1 MEGRRRREVV
11 LWCGSSQPATD
22 WASQP
27 HTPFS
32 EKRWWLAHV
41 GHGAPMEPVLI
52 TSCVAAFLLYFNT
65 LDAEFAYDDSR
76 AIKTNPDVLPTTPL
90 SQLLWDDFWGT
101 PLTHSGSHKS
111 YRPLTVLSFRI
122 NYMLSEFQP
131 RSYHVTNVLLHVAAT
146 GLFAVLARTL
156 TPHARLARTAA
167 PLLFAAH
174 PIHTEA
180 VAGVVG
186 RADVG
191 AAIFFLGALLSY
203 MRYCGCV
210 RAHGNEVAGGRA
222 VGRRAWLGAA
232 LVSATLSMLTK
243 EHGITALAVCGVYHV
258 FVHAKLRPRELFTVL
273 TERRHRGVME
283 GLLALGA
290 ALIVLLSC
298 RLAVMGSQPPEFAPA
313 DNPAADCESPGV
325 RALTFFFLPAFNT
338 WLLLC
343 PYTLSFDWSMEA
355 IPLVASLA
363 DPRNLASLALYAS
376 LGLLALVSLLALRR
390 RRLGEDAG
398 GSETATSGDVTIMG
412 LALILLP
419 FLPATNL
426 FFYVGFVVAER
437 ILYIP
442 SMGVCLLV
450 AWGAHLL
457 HARARTARAR
467 RLLKVALVVLFLL
480 FSARTW
486 TRNHDWATEE
496 NLYRSGIAINPPKAY
511 GNLANIL
518 SSQGKKEEAEWAYK
532 KALSYRSNMA
542 DVHYNLGI
550 LFQEQKRYEEALQ
563 EYKLAIQFRPRMAM
577 AHLNMGLVL
586 GLMGQRAEAAEVYR
600 HCSQLDG
607 SGLKDPRTHESTKI
621 SALFNLGRLYADDGH
636 FERAISV
643 YQEAV
648 ERMPSHYQPQSLY
661 NMLGEAFFKLENLEE
676 AERWYLQAL
685 RVKSDHVPAHLTYGK
700 LLAKMQRLGEAE
712 EWFQRAKSLAPNDS
726 TVHQHFGQFL
736 SEVERHEDAADH
748 YVKAA
753 QLAPS
758 EYEIIFNAANTLRQA
773 GRNKQAEEYY
783 RLAVNLRPQATSH
796 MNLGAMLHVNGKLLE
811 AESSYLEALR
821 LKPDDSITRTNL
833 QKLRHLLAKKG
844 ISPSR

>member
-1 MEGRRRREVV
+1 
-11 LWCGSSQPATD
+11 
-22 WASQP
+22 
-27 HTPFS
+27 
-32 EKRWWLAHV
+32 
-41 GHGAPMEPVLI
+41 
-52 TSCVAAFLLYFNT
+52 
-65 LDAEFAYDDSR
+65 
-76 AIKTNPDVLPTTPL
+76 
-90 SQLLWDDFWGT
+90 
-101 PLTHSGSHKS
+101 
-111 YRPLTVLSFRI
+111 
-122 NYMLSEFQP
+122 
-131 RSYHVTNVLLHVAAT
+131 
-146 GLFAVLARTL
+146 
-156 TPHARLARTAA
+156 
-167 PLLFAAH
+167 
-174 PIHTEA
+174 
-180 VAGVVG
+180 
-186 RADVG
+186 
-191 AAIFFLGALLSY
+191 
-203 MRYCGCV
+203 
-210 RAHGNEVAGGRA
+210 
-222 VGRRAWLGAA
+222 
-232 LVSATLSMLTK
+232 
-243 EHGITALAVCGVYHV
+243 
-258 FVHAKLRPRELFTVL
+258 
-273 TERRHRGVME
+273 
-283 GLLALGA
+283 ALGA

-643 YQEAV
+643 YQEA
-648 ERMPSHYQPQSLY
+648 
-661 NMLGEAFFKLENLEE
+661 
-676 AERWYLQAL
+676 
-685 RVKSDHVPAHLTYGK
+685 
-700 LLAKMQRLGEAE
+700 
-712 EWFQRAKSLAPNDS
+712 
-726 TVHQHFGQFL
+726 
-736 SEVERHEDAADH
+736 
-748 YVKAA
+748 
-753 QLAPS
+753 
-758 EYEIIFNAANTLRQA
+758 
-773 GRNKQAEEYY
+773 
-783 RLAVNLRPQATSH
+783 
-796 MNLGAMLHVNGKLLE
+796 
-811 AESSYLEALR
+811 
-821 LKPDDSITRTNL
+821 
-833 QKLRHLLAKKG
+833 
-844 ISPSR
+844 

>member
-1 MEGRRRREVV
+1 
-11 LWCGSSQPATD
+11 
-22 WASQP
+22 
-27 HTPFS
+27 
-32 EKRWWLAHV
+32 
-41 GHGAPMEPVLI
+41 MEPVLI
-52 TSCVAAFLLYFNT
+52 TSCVTAFFLYFNT

-111 YRPLTVLSFRI
+111 YRPLTVLSFRL
-122 NYMLSEFQP
+122 NYMVSEFNP
-131 RSYHVTNVLLHVAAT
+131 RSYHVTNVALHVAAT
-146 GLFAVLARTL
+146 GLFAVLARAL

-203 MRYCGCV
+203 MRYCGCG
-210 RAHGNEVAGGRA
+210 RGSAALGGR
-222 VGRRAWLGAA
+222 VGRHVWLGAA

-243 EHGITALAVCGVYHV
+243 EHGITALAVCAAYHV
-258 FVHAKLRPRELFTVL
+258 FVHAKLRPKEVFSILS
-273 TERRHRGVME
+273 ERRHRGVVE
-283 GLLALGA
+283 GLSALGA
-290 ALIVLLSC
+290 SLVVLLAC
-298 RLAVMGSQPPEFAPA
+298 RLVIMGSQPPEFAPA
-313 DNPAADCESPGV
+313 DNPAADCDSPAV
-325 RALTFFFLPAFNT
+325 RALTFFFLPAFNA

-343 PYTLSFDWSMEA
+343 PNTLSFDWSMEA
-355 IPLVASLA
+355 IPLVTSLG
-363 DPRNLASLALYAS
+363 DPRNLASAALYAVIGL
-376 LGLLALVSLLALRR
+376 LGLTALLSLRR
-390 RRLGEDAG
+390 RRLVDDSGNGE
-398 GSETATSGDVTIMG
+398 TSTTGDVTVMG
-412 LALILLP
+412 LAILILP

-442 SMGVCLLV
+442 SMGACLLV

-457 HARARTARAR
+457 YARARTLRAR
-467 RLLKVALVVLFLL
+467 RCIQVALVILFVLFA
-480 FSARTW
+480 ARTW
-486 TRNHDWATEE
+486 RRNRDWETEE

-550 LFQEQKRYEEALQ
+550 LFQEQKRHEEALQ

-586 GLMGQRAEAAEVYR
+586 GLLGQKAEAAEVYR

-636 FERAISV
+636 FERAIDV

-648 ERMPSHYQPQSLY
+648 DKMPPYYQPQSLY
-661 NMLGEAFFKLENLEE
+661 NMLGEAFFKLERFEE
-676 AERWYLQAL
+676 AEKFYLEAL
-685 RVKSDHVPAHLTYGK
+685 KVKADHVPAHLTYGK
-700 LLAKMQRLGEAE
+700 LFSPQQRISEAE
-712 EWFQRAKSLAPNDS
+712 EWFRRAKALAPNDS

-748 YVKAA
+748 YVRAA

-783 RLAVNLRPQATSH
+783 RLAVHLRPQEATSH

>member
-1 MEGRRRREVV
+1 
-11 LWCGSSQPATD
+11 
-22 WASQP
+22 
-27 HTPFS
+27 
-32 EKRWWLAHV
+32 
-41 GHGAPMEPVLI
+41 MEPVLI

-76 AIKTNPDVLPTTPL
+76 AIKTNPDVLPTTPI

-111 YRPLTVLSFRI
+111 YRPLTVLSFRL
-122 NYMLSEFQP
+122 NYMASEFQP
-131 RSYHVTNVLLHVAAT
+131 RSYHVTNVALHVAAT

-203 MRYCGCV
+203 MRYCGCSRDNV
-210 RAHGNEVAGGRA
+210 NGSAGGR
-222 VGRRAWLGAA
+222 VGRKAWLGAA

-243 EHGITALAVCGVYHV
+243 EHGITALAVCAAYHV
-258 FVHAKLRPRELFTVL
+258 FVHARLRPRDLLSIL
-273 TERRHRGVME
+273 TERRHRGVAE
-283 GLLALGA
+283 GLAALGA
-290 ALIVLLSC
+290 ALVVLLSC
-298 RLAVMGSQPPEFAPA
+298 RLAIMGSQPPEFSPA
-313 DNPAADCESPGV
+313 DNPAADCDSPAV
-325 RALTFFFLPAFNT
+325 RSLTFFFLPAFNA

-355 IPLVASLA
+355 IPLITSIA
-363 DPRNLASLALYAS
+363 DPRNLASFALYAV
-376 LGLLALVSLLALRR
+376 LALLAMTVLLSLRR
-390 RRLGEDAG
+390 RRPGEDAASG
-398 GSETATSGDVTIMG
+398 ETTTSGDVTVMG
-412 LALILLP
+412 LALMLLP

-442 SMGVCLLV
+442 SMGACLLV
-450 AWGAHLL
+450 GWGAHLL

-467 RLLKVALVVLFLL
+467 RLLHGALIILFLL
-480 FSARTW
+480 FAARTW
-486 TRNHDWATEE
+486 SRNRDWATEE

-586 GLMGQRAEAAEVYR
+586 GLMGQKAEAAEVYR

-607 SGLKDPRTHESTKI
+607 SGLKDPRTHEATKI
-621 SALFNLGRLYADDGH
+621 SALFNLGRLYADDGN
-636 FERAISV
+636 FERAIGV

-648 ERMPSHYQPQSLY
+648 EKMPPHYQPQSLY
-661 NMLGEAFFKLENLEE
+661 NMLGEAFFKLEKFDD
-676 AERWYLQAL
+676 AERWYLEAL
-685 RVKSDHVPAHLTYGK
+685 KVKADHVPAHLTYGK
-700 LLAKMQRLGEAE
+700 LLAKMQRIGEAE
-712 EWFQRAKSLAPNDS
+712 EWFERAKTLAPNDS

-736 SEVERHEDAADH
+736 SEVERHEAAADH

-773 GRNKQAEEYY
+773 GRNKQAEDYY
-783 RLAVNLRPQATSH
+783 RQAVLLRPQEATSH

>member
-1 MEGRRRREVV
+1 
-11 LWCGSSQPATD
+11 
-22 WASQP
+22 
-27 HTPFS
+27 
-32 EKRWWLAHV
+32 
-41 GHGAPMEPVLI
+41 MEPVLI
-52 TSCVAAFLLYFNT
+52 TSCLAAFLLYFNT

-76 AIKTNPDVLPTTPL
+76 AIKTNPDVLPTTPIL
-90 SQLLWDDFWGT
+90 QLLWDDFWGT

-111 YRPLTVLSFRI
+111 YRPLTVLSFRL
-122 NYMLSEFQP
+122 NYMWAEFSP
-131 RSYHVTNVLLHVAAT
+131 RTYHVTNVALHVAAT
-146 GLFAVLARTL
+146 GLFALLARVL

-203 MRYCGCV
+203 IRYCGCG
-210 RAHGNEVAGGRA
+210 RSGRGGA

-243 EHGITALAVCGVYHV
+243 EHGITALAVCAAYHV
-258 FVHAKLRPRELFTVL
+258 LVHAKLRPRDLLLVL
-273 TERRHRGVME
+273 TERRYRGVLE
-283 GLLALGA
+283 GLLALGV
-290 ALIVLLSC
+290 ALVVLLSF
-298 RLAVMGSQPPEFAPA
+298 RLAIMGSQPPEFAPA
-313 DNPAADCESPGV
+313 DNPAADCDSVGV
-325 RALTFFFLPAFNT
+325 RALTFLFLPAFNF

-343 PYTLSFDWSMEA
+343 PATLSFDWSMEA
-355 IPLVASLA
+355 IPLVTSLA
-363 DPRNLASLALYAS
+363 DPRNLAT
-376 LGLLALVSLLALRR
+376 LVMYSCIVLMVGAILVGLRR
-390 RRLGEDAG
+390 RRAAEEMGVSLGEGVG
-398 GSETATSGDVTIMG
+398 GETTDVMVVG
-412 LALILLP
+412 VSLLVLP

-442 SMGVCLLV
+442 SMGACLLV
-450 AWGAHLL
+450 GWGAHRLHSKARSPHTRRFLL
-457 HARARTARAR
+457 AGLAA
-467 RLLKVALVVLFLL
+467 LFLL
-480 FSARTW
+480 FAARTW
-486 TRNHDWATEE
+486 RRNRDWATEE
-496 NLYRSGIAINPPKAY
+496 NLYRSGIHINPPKAY

-518 SSQGKKEEAEWAYK
+518 SSQGKKEEAETAYK
-532 KALSYRSNMA
+532 KALSYRANMA

-550 LFQEQKRYEEALQ
+550 LYQEQKRYEEALH

-577 AHLNMGLVL
+577 AHLNLGLVL
-586 GLMGQRAEAAEVYR
+586 GLLGQKQEAAEVYR

-607 SGLKDPRTHESTKI
+607 SGLKDPRTHEATKI
-621 SALFNLGRLYADDGH
+621 SALFNLGRLLADDGH
-636 FERAISV
+636 FEKAIGV
-643 YQEAV
+643 YREAV
-648 ERMPSHYQPQSLY
+648 AKMPPHYQPQSLF
-661 NMLGEAFFKLENLEE
+661 NMLGEALFKLERYDE
-676 AERWYLQAL
+676 AERWYREAL

-700 LLAKMQRLGEAE
+700 LLAKINRMGEAE
-712 EWFQRAKSLAPNDS
+712 EWFLRARELAPNDS

-736 SEVERHEDAADH
+736 SEAERHDAAADH
-748 YVKAA
+748 YLRAA
-753 QLAPS
+753 QLAPM

-773 GRNKQAEEYY
+773 GRNDQAEEYY
-783 RLAVNLRPQATSH
+783 RLAVQLRPQATSH

-821 LKPDDSITRTNL
+821 LKPDDTITRTNL

>member
-1 MEGRRRREVV
+1 MSAARLRSIS
-11 LWCGSSQPATD
+11 LATNGTTLEPITPYAC
-22 WASQP
+22 ASEYVT
-27 HTPFS
+27 HMSVF
-32 EKRWWLAHV
+32 
-41 GHGAPMEPVLI
+41 M
-52 TSCVAAFLLYFNT
+52 Y
-65 LDAEFAYDDSR
+65 EFICYASIR

-90 SQLLWDDFWGT
+90 TQLLWDDFWGT

-111 YRPLTVLSFRI
+111 YRPLTVLSFRL
-122 NYMLSEFQP
+122 NYMFSEFAP
-131 RSYHVTNVLLHVAAT
+131 RWYHVTNVALHVAAT
-146 GLFAVLARTL
+146 GLFAVVSRTL
-156 TPHARLARTAA
+156 TPHAPVARTAA

-203 MRYCGCV
+203 MRYCDACGSSSGV
-210 RAHGNEVAGGRA
+210 TSG
-222 VGRRAWLGAA
+222 GRRAWLGAA

-243 EHGITALAVCGVYHV
+243 EHGITALAVCAAYHL
-258 FVHAKLRPRELFTVL
+258 FIHARLRPREILSIL
-273 TERRHRGVME
+273 TERRHRYLVE
-283 GLLALGA
+283 GLGALMA
-290 ALIVLLSC
+290 ALVVLLAF
-298 RLAVMGSQPPEFAPA
+298 RLAIMGSQPPEFAPA
-313 DNPAADCESPGV
+313 DNPAADCDSPAV
-325 RALTFFFLPAFNT
+325 RALTFLFLPAFNA

-343 PYTLSFDWSMEA
+343 PSTLSFDWSMEA
-355 IPLVASLA
+355 IPLISSLS
-363 DPRNLASLALYAS
+363 DPRNLATFTLYMGMG
-376 LGLLALVSLLALRR
+376 GLLLTALVGLRR
-390 RRLGEDAG
+390 RRPGDDPGG
-398 GSETATSGDVTIMG
+398 GSGVDMGTSTDVIIMG
-412 LALILLP
+412 LALLVLP

-442 SMGVCLLV
+442 SMGACLLV
-450 AWGAHLL
+450 SWGAHRL
-457 HARARTARAR
+457 HARARTDRSR
-467 RLLKVALVVLFLL
+467 RFLVAALVAIFLL
-480 FSARTW
+480 FAGKTW
-486 TRNHDWATEE
+486 RRNRDWATEE

-518 SSQGKKEEAEWAYK
+518 SSQGKKEEAEWAYQ

-586 GLMGQRAEAAEVYR
+586 GLLGQKDEAAEVYR

-607 SGLKDPRTHESTKI
+607 SGLKDPRTHEATKI
-621 SALFNLGRLYADDGH
+621 SALFNLGRLMADDGH
-636 FERAISV
+636 FEKAIDV
-643 YQEAV
+643 YREAV
-648 ERMPSHYQPQSLY
+648 EKMPSHYQPQSLF
-661 NMLGEAFFKLENLEE
+661 NMLGEAFFKLDQFEE
-676 AERWYLQAL
+676 AERWYLKAL
-685 RVKSDHVPAHLTYGK
+685 KVKADHVPAHLTYGK
-700 LLAKMQRLGEAE
+700 LLAKVQRVSEAE
-712 EWFQRAKSLAPNDS
+712 QWFQRAKTLAPNDS

-736 SEVERHEDAADH
+736 SEVERHDDAAEQ
-748 YVKAA
+748 YLRAA
-753 QLAPS
+753 ELAPS

-773 GRNKQAEEYY
+773 GRNQKAEEYY
-783 RLAVNLRPQATSH
+783 RLAVHLRPQEATSH

-811 AESSYLEALR
+811 AESSYLEALK

-844 ISPSR
+844 FSSTSR

>member
-1 MEGRRRREVV
+1 MNERKNEEEEGEDERKKKGRQNREGIEWANYSYLPERDYANEAAMQSKGVQD
-11 LWCGSSQPATD
+11 LQALSINTD
-22 WASQP
+22 N
-27 HTPFS
+27 
-32 EKRWWLAHV
+32 V
-41 GHGAPMEPVLI
+41 
-52 TSCVAAFLLYFNT
+52 FLL
-65 LDAEFAYDDSR
+65 
-76 AIKTNPDVLPTTPL
+76 
-90 SQLLWDDFWGT
+90 
-101 PLTHSGSHKS
+101 
-111 YRPLTVLSFRI
+111 
-122 NYMLSEFQP
+122 FQ
-131 RSYHVTNVLLHVAAT
+131 
-146 GLFAVLARTL
+146 
-156 TPHARLARTAA
+156 
-167 PLLFAAH
+167 
-174 PIHTEA
+174 
-180 VAGVVG
+180 
-186 RADVG
+186 
-191 AAIFFLGALLSY
+191 
-203 MRYCGCV
+203 
-210 RAHGNEVAGGRA
+210 
-222 VGRRAWLGAA
+222 
-232 LVSATLSMLTK
+232 
-243 EHGITALAVCGVYHV
+243 
-258 FVHAKLRPRELFTVL
+258 
-273 TERRHRGVME
+273 RRHRGVVE
-283 GLLALGA
+283 GLSALGA
-290 ALIVLLSC
+290 SLVVLLAC
-298 RLAVMGSQPPEFAPA
+298 RLVIMGSQPPEFAPA
-313 DNPAADCESPGV
+313 DNPAADCDSPGV
-325 RALTFFFLPAFNT
+325 RALTFFFLPAFNA

-343 PYTLSFDWSMEA
+343 PNTLSFDWSMEA
-355 IPLVASLA
+355 IPLVTNLG
-363 DPRNLASLALYAS
+363 DPRNLASVALCS
-376 LGLLALVSLLALRR
+376 VIGLLGLSALLSLRR
-390 RRLGEDAG
+390 RRMADDLG
-398 GSETATSGDVTIMG
+398 TSGGESSTTGDITVMG
-412 LALILLP
+412 LAILILP

-442 SMGVCLLV
+442 SMGACLLV

-457 HARARTARAR
+457 YARARTLRAR
-467 RLLKVALVVLFLL
+467 RCIQVALIILFFL
-480 FSARTW
+480 FAAKTW
-486 TRNHDWATEE
+486 RRNRDWETEE

-550 LFQEQKRYEEALQ
+550 LFQEQKRHEEALQ

-586 GLMGQRAEAAEVYR
+586 GLLGQKAEAAEVYR

-636 FERAISV
+636 FERAIDV

-648 ERMPSHYQPQSLY
+648 EKMPPYYQPQATQETTARKQLTPHQAVNSSRCTECPNLLSVTIVIY
-661 NMLGEAFFKLENLEE
+661 TLFNAFVSPTRNEASPF
-676 AERWYLQAL
+676 
-685 RVKSDHVPAHLTYGK
+685 RVKIPSVFEPARYTRLSAPLQDLSLESFIWKTERDLEDLMLVAATALLSCIQHTSFRNLACLSDSSK
-700 LLAKMQRLGEAE
+700 
-712 EWFQRAKSLAPNDS
+712 
-726 TVHQHFGQFL
+726 TVVGGPTSEGFHICQFL

-748 YVKAA
+748 YVRAA

-783 RLAVNLRPQATSH
+783 RLAVHLRPQEATSH